1 MYREV
6 ITLES
11 IGEYRNYFKDN
22 YCTNG
27 VITHQGILVK
37 FYEDMFDH
45 AFYERKNRKDK
56 NKTIFSIKRSQR
68 ISWIKEVL
76 QDPTINIYQGWDSKR
91 RCYDSKSKVSLVTS
105 DGYVV
110 VIRMI
115 KQETA
120 KFVTAYCIDENDV
133 QKKIVSSPTHY
144 VYAAATVNK
153 VIEEVTVD

>member
-1 MYREV
+1 M
-6 ITLES
+6 
-11 IGEYRNYFKDN
+11 
-22 YCTNG
+22 
-27 VITHQGILVK
+27 
-37 FYEDMFDH
+37 
-45 AFYERKNRKDK
+45 
-56 NKTIFSIKRSQR
+56 
-68 ISWIKEVL
+68 
-76 QDPTINIYQGWDSKR
+76 
-91 RCYDSKSKVSLVTS
+91 TS